1 MSSIE
6 SVFAEVQLERL
17 LEQRRFAQAR
27 EVLQELFAE
36 DPNDPVAHLW
46 TAQLALAEGDTRSA
60 REHVGEV
67 LRQDPKDF
75 EGRHLLFRVELEERR
90 WQEAEEVLLGLLRER
105 PEDADLLT
113 NYSWLMLC
121 TVHTQKAREL
131 QREAMRR
138 QPDHQGARIVGA
150 LLSLVEGAGG
160 RARQEAAQ
168 LLREDPQGADRL
180 ATLFAVLANERC
192 YREALEIGRELL
204 RLDPG
209 DEELVEALVELRA
222 VTHWAAWPAYPFVR
236 WGWAA
241 SAVIWVGAMISV
253 RLLAAVDTRAAAI
266 LAFAF
271 LAYVIYSWTFMP
283 ILRRWLR
290 WRGL

>member
-1 MSSIE
+1 MSSVE
-6 SVFAEVQLERL
+6 SVFVEVQLDRL
-17 LEQRRFAQAR
+17 LEQRRYAQAR
-27 EVLQELFAE
+27 EVLQELFAQ
-36 DPNDPVAHLW
+36 DPRDPVAHRW
-46 TAQLALAEGDTRSA
+46 AARLALAEGSSSKA
-60 REHVGEV
+60 RHH
-67 LRQDPKDF
+67 LRQVLSQDPADF
-75 EGRHLLFRVELEERR
+75 DGRHLLFQVELQERR
-90 WQEAEEVLLGLLRER
+90 WAEAEEVLLGLLREE
-105 PEDADLLT
+105 PADPDLLT

-131 QREAMRR
+131 QREAIRR

-160 RARQEAAQ
+160 QARREAAQ

-180 ATLFAVLANERC
+180 ATLFAVLINERC
-192 YREALEIGRELL
+192 HREALEIGRELL

-222 VTHWAAWPAYPFVR
+222 LTHWVAWPAYPFVR

-241 SAVIWVGAMISV
+241 SAVIWVAAMVSV
-253 RLLAAVDTRAAAI
+253 RLLATVDTRAAAI

-271 LAYVIYSWTFMP
+271 IAYVIYSWTFMP